1 VGRPRRLGRA
11 ARAPAYAPP
20 LDPLVVAAVG
30 FQTTGALKTKTAAL
44 SVDVPRFTAAVDGIA
59 ARVPAASTQQ
69 TSASASSAQELGGTA
84 DVLEQLAGRFKLSV

>member
-1 VGRPRRLGRA
+1 
-11 ARAPAYAPP
+11 
-20 LDPLVVAAVG
+20 
-30 FQTTGALKTKTAAL
+30 
-44 SVDVPRFTAAVDGIA
+44 VDGIA